1 MKKMCVAVLA
11 ISMAIFWAGGCQE
24 EQASSGEKM
33 ARLIALENKELKVQ
47 LEAQKKKCDDDMSK
61 AQAKSQTEIKKR
73 EDEIK
78 KLDAQLAAEQK
89 NRNDEVQNL
98 KKQLDECEQTKSAEM
113 QKAADKT
120 VWDMVT
126 DLGQKNAELSA
137 EVDRLKAE
145 LAKTKGE
152 EKK

>member
-1 MKKMCVAVLA
+1 MVLA
-11 ISMAIFWAGGCQE
+11 ISMAILWAGGCQE

-33 ARLIALENKELKVQ
+33 ARLTALENKDLQAQ
-47 LEAQKKKCDDDMSK
+47 LQAEKKKCGDDMSK

-78 KLDAQLAAEQK
+78 NLDAQLAAEQK
-89 NRNDEVQNL
+89 NRNDEVQDL
-98 KKQLDECEQTKSAEM
+98 KKQLDECGKIKSAEM
-113 QKAADKT
+113 QKASDKE
-120 VWDMVT
+120 VWDIVT
-126 DLGQKNAELSA
+126 DLTQKNAELIA

-145 LAKTKGE
+145 LAKTKDE